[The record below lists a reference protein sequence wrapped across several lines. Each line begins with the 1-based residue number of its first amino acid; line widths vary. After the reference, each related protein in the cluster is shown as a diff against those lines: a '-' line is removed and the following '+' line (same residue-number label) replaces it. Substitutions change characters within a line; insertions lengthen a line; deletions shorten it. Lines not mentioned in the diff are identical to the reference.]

1 MKKNTK
7 FVWFSVLVGTAAV
20 VVASLPGGGMLVKA
34 ADTAHTCASIR
45 FADNFTPDYVN
56 KTSTAKYD
64 GSTSFSSTPT
74 VFSDFA
80 TVSGVNVTA
89 FTATKVY
96 YNLYS
101 GTKYTDKIAIKLGA
115 SSTAGSLS
123 LTFESP
129 VCGMTVYAAGFQSA
143 TTATPPVA
151 TYDSP
156 NITVGGVD
164 VVLTTYLNSATSLG
178 SVTSDSAEF
187 KAYSVTFAS
196 TTTVTIAAKRA
207 SKNRF
212 FLADIAVQVVA

>member
-34 ADTAHTCASIR
+34 AGTAHTCASIR

-64 GSTSFSSTPT
+64 GSISLETTT
-74 VFSDFA
+74 AFSDFA

-96 YNLYS
+96 YNSYS
-101 GTKYTDKIAIKLGA
+101 EPKYTDKIAIKLG
-115 SSTAGSLS
+115 SSSKAGSLS

-129 VCGMTVYAAGFQSA
+129 VCGMTVYAAGFQGY
-143 TTATPPVA
+143 TGTPAVA
-151 TYDSP
+151 AYDSP

-196 TTTVTIAAKRA
+196 TDKVTIAAKQN

>member
-64 GSTSFSSTPT
+64 GSISLATTT

-80 TVSGVNVTA
+80 TVSGINVTA

-96 YNLYS
+96 YNLNS

-115 SSTAGSLS
+115 SSNAGSLS

-143 TTATPPVA
+143 TQATPPVA

-196 TTTVTIAAKRA
+196 TKTVTIAAKQNP
-207 SKNRF
+207 KNRF

>member
-20 VVASLPGGGMLVKA
+20 VVASLPGGGVSVKA

-64 GSTSFSSTPT
+64 GSISLPT
-74 VFSDFA
+74 TTTFSDFA

-96 YNLYS
+96 YNSYPEPE
-101 GTKYTDKIAIKLGA
+101 YTDKIAIKLGA
-115 SSTAGSLS
+115 SSSAGSLS
-123 LTFESP
+123 LTFESF

-196 TTTVTIAAKRA
+196 TKTVTIAAKQK

>member
-20 VVASLPGGGMLVKA
+20 VAASLPGGGMLVKA

-64 GSTSFSSTPT
+64 GSISLSTTT

-101 GTKYTDKIAIKLGA
+101 GTKYTDKIAIKLG
-115 SSTAGSLS
+115 SSSSAGSLS

-196 TTTVTIAAKRA
+196 TTTVTIAAKQN

>member
-20 VVASLPGGGMLVKA
+20 VVASLPGEGMFVKA

-64 GSTSFSSTPT
+64 GSISLSTTT

-101 GTKYTDKIAIKLGA
+101 GTKYTDKIAIKLG
-115 SSTAGSLS
+115 SSNAAGSLS

-196 TTTVTIAAKRA
+196 TTTVTIAAKQN

>member
-64 GSTSFSSTPT
+64 GSISLSTTTTT

-96 YNLYS
+96 YNSYS
-101 GTKYTDKIAIKLGA
+101 GTEIY
-115 SSTAGSLS
+115 
-123 LTFESP
+123 
-129 VCGMTVYAAGFQSA
+129 
-143 TTATPPVA
+143 
-151 TYDSP
+151 
-156 NITVGGVD
+156 
-164 VVLTTYLNSATSLG
+164 
-178 SVTSDSAEF
+178 
-187 KAYSVTFAS
+187 
-196 TTTVTIAAKRA
+196 
-207 SKNRF
+207 
-212 FLADIAVQVVA
+212 